1 MRILSALE
9 TLWETPIEE
18 YCANDAG
25 YRQML
30 RLMSINASMRETIS
44 NNLGNGTISDVN
56 KVSDEVEEYQYSY
69 TDDVNYL
76 KNYQKEAEQEET
88 YGGNVTNWLQNYGK
102 GGKLYGWAVNEYP
115 DDNGTGADN
124 FTEDVKQKSTNKNSI
139 LKKTKDL
146 FNERKIRTIISRFY
160 TDNMVGEFNDQT
172 QSATSVYGLSH
183 GRNLLTYEAERKG
196 NAYDTNGYKNPYCRV
211 WTHHHQYSEL
221 RSRLI
226 RPFVEN
232 TGENVNK
239 WDDFHDQYD
248 ENSSRV
254 DMIGTGSN
262 KTIADRVLKD
272 FNFSELQRRIYKD
285 GKDYKVEKGQ
295 GTKWSWR
302 DSGTD
307 GYKLSVLNNKTGF
320 LNIAPK
326 FLGGA
331 EKNIHPKDCMF
342 SIENLAWQGYDPY
355 SFEKALSWE
364 QRGPFGGRIMW
375 FPPYGIQFSEDT
387 SVNWNEQSF
396 IGRGENVFTYTNTA
410 RSGTLSFMMV
420 VDHPSIVDYATWHDP
435 KDLKDTD
442 ILRFFAGCQGTD
454 AKAWLKSF
462 AEPTPLTDEYLE
474 KDNTDSNEPVTEIK
488 APTPP
493 EVPSDEEIE
502 VDFYVFYPNNY
513 SGYYD
518 RKSDS
523 KVDPIA
529 YLLIGNGAQ
538 WKCNTSDVTRSQV
551 LPLSYNNKKQIDCAD
566 GSLGKG
572 YEMANSGTDIR
583 SQNEKNNFII
593 GTGYPKGYSDK
604 RYIVNDNKRWYY
616 RIDGEYVK
624 GIKYNSIQNCFG
636 QTFKNEIN
644 YQDQRTQHL
653 NCDVDAVKKAF
664 NEENDNLYSLAEV
677 AYALCNDWEN
687 DAETDMQKRISE
699 NCGGLSKTNDR
710 IKKLIELFDTTK
722 GDESIYSI
730 TKIEVV
736 GYSNSHGQNTSNN
749 TNAQRNEFLA
759 QERANTALNW
769 VRTAYGKADLG
780 IGSMTSVS
788 QPSQSIDEDGNEDI
802 KSVNTLTAKKWR
814 SARVE
819 IKIKKSGVVDTQK
832 MEQYKTDLASYSR
845 FSGFKEDG
853 KDSDGNQLYVN
864 TNEKDPS
871 KKNRKWYYDEESK
884 QMVLKERKYQVSNRF
899 SVNSKTGKMESNGKD
914 KNSLRYDQEY
924 YFFKQLEAK
933 SPDVFQKLTDKLQY
947 FDPAFHSMTPEGFM
961 GRLNFLHQCTRQGD
975 TIGISD
981 KNGASANNLA
991 FGRPPFCI
999 LRLGDFYYQKI
1010 VIRNINIT
1018 YDPLVW
1024 DLNQEGIGVVPLI
1037 ANVSISFNFIGG
1049 GDLTGPVRKLQNAMS
1064 FNYYANGRLYDNRA
1078 DRIEHEATNWE
1089 TMGAMGNNKVDFN
1102 KSKFNHVSM
1111 AKH

>member
-9 TLWETPIEE
+9 TLWQTPIEE

-25 YRQML
+25 YHQML
-30 RLMSINASMRETIS
+30 RLMSINASMGETIS
-44 NNLGNGTISDVN
+44 NNLGNGTISGVN

-76 KNYQKEAEQEET
+76 KNYQKKTENESTQDNWSRNWMQD
-88 YGGNVTNWLQNYGK
+88 YDNHGN
-102 GGKLYGWAVNEYP
+102 LYIRTKNLYP
-115 DDNGTGADN
+115 DDNDTLSVAD
-124 FTEDVKQKSTNKNSI
+124 DVKWKTENKNSI
-139 LKKTKDL
+139 LTKTKNL
-146 FNERKIRTIISRFY
+146 FKEHKIKTIISRFY
-160 TDNMVGEFNDQT
+160 TDNDKSVDNDNIT
-172 QSATSVYGLSH
+172 ETAVSEYGKSH
-183 GRNLLTYEAERKG
+183 GRNLLTYEAERNG

-226 RPFVEN
+226 RPFVDGFETMDGQSQFLN
-232 TGENVNK
+232 RWNPNFQDMYDGDTAKNREAVLVSQDNVL
-239 WDDFHDQYD
+239 Y
-248 ENSSRV
+248 
-254 DMIGTGSN
+254 
-262 KTIADRVLKD
+262 
-272 FNFSELQRRIYKD
+272 YKD
-285 GKDYKVEKGQ
+285 NDNK
-295 GTKWSWR
+295 TKWSWR
-302 DSGTD
+302 DSGAD

-420 VDHPSIVDYATWHDP
+420 VDHPSIVDYATWHNP
-435 KDLKDTD
+435 SDLKDTD
-442 ILRFFAGCQGTD
+442 ILRFFAGCQDGSE

-462 AEPTPLTDEYLE
+462 AKPTPLTDEYVE
-474 KDNTDSNEPVTEIK
+474 NGITDPNIPVNENDP
-488 APTPP
+488 PTPP
-493 EVPSDEEIE
+493 EVTADEEIE

-518 RKSDS
+518 RQSNS

-529 YLLIGNGAQ
+529 YLLLGNGAQ
-538 WKCNTSDVTRSQV
+538 WKCNTADVTRSEV
-551 LPLSYNNKKQIDCAD
+551 LPLTFDNLSENLNSIGD
-566 GSLGKG
+566 G
-572 YEMANSGTDIR
+572 YEMSKSGTDIDN
-583 SQNEKNNFII
+583 QDKNGNYIL
-593 GTGYPKGYSDK
+593 GTGYPKGYSNK
-604 RYIVNDNKRWYY
+604 RYIVNENKRWYY

-624 GIKYNSIQNCFG
+624 GITYKSVKNTFG
-636 QTFKNEIN
+636 QTFKNTDN
-644 YQDQRTQHL
+644 YQDQNNLNL
-653 NCDVDAVKKAF
+653 NCSVNAVKNVFK
-664 NEENDNLYSLAEV
+664 EEEGNDNLYSLAEI
-677 AYALCNDWEN
+677 AYALFNNW
-687 DAETDMQKRISE
+687 ETDDQTEIQRYITQKAGIS
-699 NCGGLSKTNDR
+699 LSKNDNR
-710 IKKLIELFDTTK
+710 IKNLIEMFDTRET
-722 GDESIYSI
+722 SVYSVTEI
-730 TKIEVV
+730 HGV
-736 GYSNSHGQNTSNN
+736 GYSNSHGKNTSNN
-749 TNAQRNEFLA
+749 TNDQRNEFLA
-759 QERANTALNW
+759 KERCTTALNW
-769 VRTAYGKADLG
+769 FITNYGNGSVPIQRGSETAKPSAQVDNADL
-780 IGSMTSVS
+780 I
-788 QPSQSIDEDGNEDI
+788 N
-802 KSVNTLTAKKWR
+802 VNGKTAKKWR
-814 SARVE
+814 SVRIQ
-819 IKIKKSGVVDTQK
+819 IKIKKSATINTEELNSEAQNTEGW
-832 MEQYKTDLASYSR
+832 SR
-845 FSGFKEDG
+845 FTGFKEDG
-853 KDSDGNQLYVN
+853 TDENGRQLYINVN
-864 TNEKDPS
+864 ETNQQ
-871 KKNRKWYYDEESK
+871 KKNRKWIYDEDSK
-884 QMVLKERKYQVSNRF
+884 QMILKDKEYEVTDRFGTDSNGNM
-899 SVNSKTGKMESNGKD
+899 VSNGKD
-914 KNSLRYDQEY
+914 LNQLRYDQEY

-933 SPDVFQKLTDKLQY
+933 DPDVFQKLTDKLQY

-975 TIGISD
+975 TIGASD
-981 KNGASANNLA
+981 LNGASANNLA
-991 FGRPPFCI
+991 FGRQPFCV

-1049 GDLTGPVRKLQNAMS
+1049 GDLTGPVRRLQNAMS

-1078 DRIEHEATNWE
+1078 DRIEHEATNWR
-1089 TMGAMGNNKVDFN
+1089 TMGAMGNNKVDFEN
-1102 KSKFNHVSM
+1102 SKFNHVPM